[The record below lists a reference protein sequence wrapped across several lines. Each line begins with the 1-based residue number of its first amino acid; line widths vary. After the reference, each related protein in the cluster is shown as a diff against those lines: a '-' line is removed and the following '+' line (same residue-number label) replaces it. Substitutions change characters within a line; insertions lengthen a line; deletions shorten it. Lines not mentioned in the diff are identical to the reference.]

1 MIWSCTV
8 VCYQTEGL
16 ASCSLNFVG
25 NNVKLWVCDEILL
38 CHDMS
43 DLTIATMETLQINK
57 QFYKALGDIIAKLY
71 EN

>member
-1 MIWSCTV
+1 
-8 VCYQTEGL
+8 
-16 ASCSLNFVG
+16 
-25 NNVKLWVCDEILL
+25 
-38 CHDMS
+38 MS